1 MSPFDY
7 EMVQPIPQRRASQ
20 HSLDNVGND
29 VDITTLWFK
38 TQQLLT
44 YIEQLT
50 VYVNDQSAIITT
62 LQTQAETQA
71 IEIVALNARVAA
83 LEGV

>member
-50 VYVNDQSAIITT
+50 VYVNDQSAIITA
-62 LQTQAETQA
+62 QQEQ
-71 IEIVALNARVAA
+71 IEDLLERVVE
-83 LEGV
+83 LENP

>member
-50 VYVNDQSAIITT
+50 VYVNDQSAIIS
-62 LQTQAETQA
+62 TQQEQ
-71 IEIVALNARVAA
+71 IEDLLERVVE
-83 LEGV
+83 LENP